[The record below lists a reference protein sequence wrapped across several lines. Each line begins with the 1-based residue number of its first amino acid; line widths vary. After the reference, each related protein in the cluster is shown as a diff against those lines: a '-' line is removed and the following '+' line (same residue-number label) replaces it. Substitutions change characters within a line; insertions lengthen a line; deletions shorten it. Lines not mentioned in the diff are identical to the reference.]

1 MAGKDGTRIF
11 DWTDAAVAHP
21 FLDLVTYIMR
31 TDDLVL
37 RRHLLQ
43 HYLGLWSRYM
53 SSDDLNAA
61 GWLAL
66 VVGALYQA
74 YSYSQLIPTVMPDD
88 LAQLRDGDV
97 RWLQRALNRLD
108 HGVQGTY

>member
-1 MAGKDGTRIF
+1 
-11 DWTDAAVAHP
+11 
-21 FLDLVTYIMR
+21 L
-31 TDDLVL
+31 
-37 RRHLLQ
+37 
-43 HYLGLWSRYM
+43 

-61 GWLAL
+61 GRLAL

-74 YSYSQLIPTVMPDD
+74 YNHSQLIPTVMPDD

-97 RWLQRALNRLD
+97 SWLQRALNRLD

>member
-1 MAGKDGTRIF
+1 
-11 DWTDAAVAHP
+11 
-21 FLDLVTYIMR
+21 MR
-31 TDDLVL
+31 TDDLAL
-37 RRHLLQ
+37 RHHLLQ
-43 HYLGLWSRYM
+43 CYLGLWSRYL

-61 GWLAL
+61 GRLAL

-74 YSYSQLIPTVMPDD
+74 YSHSQLIPTVMPDD

-97 RWLQRALNRLD
+97 HWLRRALNRLD